1 MDDAA
6 CRSEAARGRRYVMA
20 ACSCVISDLHR
31 RARRYLVQGLLIVRY
46 RRLSH
51 LTNTNSRDLLL
62 FVKCGQQTSY
72 SEVDAAP
79 QKVKPSRVREVP
91 K

>member
-20 ACSCVISDLHR
+20 ACSCVISDL
-31 RARRYLVQGLLIVRY
+31 ARRYLVQGLLIVRY